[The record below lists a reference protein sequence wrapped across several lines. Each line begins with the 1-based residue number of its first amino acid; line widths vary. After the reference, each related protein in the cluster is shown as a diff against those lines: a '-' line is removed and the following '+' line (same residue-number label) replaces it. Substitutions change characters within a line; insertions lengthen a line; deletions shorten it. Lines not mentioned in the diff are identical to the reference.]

1 MITKKAYLE
10 AKERIAKYEQELEEL
25 KSLLSR
31 GTISIK
37 ISGFLSNRNNIIY
50 YAVAKKPVLNFKG
63 RMREF
68 TTVSDLKKFYG
79 IKKANKTD
87 EKGWAINPK
96 GNRIE
101 WDVYEAEIPMSF
113 LLDSEWYNVED
124 FTDTGKATYTE
135 TLPDGRVI
143 DIND

>member
-31 GTISIK
+31 GTIPIN
-37 ISGFLSNRNNIIY
+37 ISGFLSIRNNIIY
-50 YAVAKKPVLNFKG
+50 YAVGKKPVLNFKG
-63 RMREF
+63 RQREF
-68 TTVSDLKKFYG
+68 KTVSDLKKFYD
-79 IKKANKTD
+79 IKKVNKTN
-87 EKGWAINPK
+87 EKQWAINNK

-124 FTDTGKATYTE
+124 FKE
-135 TLPDGRVI
+135 
-143 DIND
+143 NC